1 MEFQTL
7 RNQALEKLHVADH
20 LVGTTYS
27 LVKEPKLL
35 VSVIDNIFQALDL
48 TVTALL
54 EYEKNSKSIS
64 SYDKTFEGKMDI
76 FRRKIVTKYGIKADL
91 IDFITDVKKTLD
103 EHKKSTVEFRKKET
117 YIISDNDYNLTTLKI
132 EDVKKTLAKAKHH
145 IEELFKIIKYE
156 ENNGR

>member
-7 RNQALEKLHVADH
+7 RNQALEKLNVADH

-35 VSVIDNIFQALDL
+35 VSVIDNVFQALDL
-48 TVTALL
+48 AVTAVL
-54 EYEKNSKSIS
+54 EYEKDLKFIS
-64 SYDKTFEGKMDI
+64 TYEKTFEGKLDM
-76 FRRKIVTKYGIKADL
+76 FRRKVITKHGLKTDIL
-91 IDFITDVKKTLD
+91 DFIVGVKKTLD

-117 YIISDNDYNLTTLKI
+117 YVISDNDYNLTTLKI
-132 EDVKKTLAKAKHH
+132 EDVKKTLTKAKHH

-156 ENNGR
+156 